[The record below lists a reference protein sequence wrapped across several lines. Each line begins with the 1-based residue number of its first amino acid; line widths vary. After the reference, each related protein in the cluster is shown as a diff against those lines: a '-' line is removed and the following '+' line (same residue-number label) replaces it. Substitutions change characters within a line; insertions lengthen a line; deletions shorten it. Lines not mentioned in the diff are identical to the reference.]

1 MTTFTEPNPF
11 CQKKFKNKNF
21 YDHKA
26 RWIHYFHQI
35 RRVASVLRNYP
46 EGKEF
51 SVLEIGPSHG
61 VVTHYLQ
68 LCGVPVKTLDVDPD
82 NKPDYRGSVTNI
94 NTLVPSNSCDMI
106 IACEILEHLPFADF
120 ASILEKM
127 KKVSRKYI
135 FISVPDSRRI
145 LFQARLKLPALN
157 EVSCSFRITGPRMEP
172 QPNGG
177 HQWELGRRG
186 TSRSRVLKEIK
197 KAGLRIEAHYSNI
210 DTPQNYYFL
219 LSK

>member
-1 MTTFTEPNPF
+1 MLAPTTPHPF
-11 CQKKFKNKNF
+11 CQRKFKNKNF

-35 RRVASVLRNYP
+35 RRVAAILRNHP

-61 VVTHYLQ
+61 IVTHYLQ
-68 LCGVPVKTLDVDPD
+68 LCGVNVKTLDVDPD
-82 NKPDYRGSVTNI
+82 NKPDYLGSVTDI
-94 NTLVPSNSCDMI
+94 DKIAPHNSCDVI
-106 IACEILEHLPFADF
+106 VACEILEHLPFADF
-120 ASILEKM
+120 GPTLEKM
-127 KKVSRKYI
+127 KKVTRKYI
-135 FISVPDSRRI
+135 FVSVPDSRHI
-145 LFQARLKLPALN
+145 LFQARVKLPALN
-157 EVSCSFRITGPRMEP
+157 ERSYSIRITGPRMKP

-186 TSRSRVLKEIK
+186 TPRSRVFKEIEK
-197 KAGLRIEAHYSNI
+197 TGLHIVMHYSHI

>member
-1 MTTFTEPNPF
+1 MLAPITPHPF
-11 CQKKFKNKNF
+11 LAKKFKNKNF

-26 RWIHYFHQI
+26 RWIHYFHQL
-35 RRVASVLRNYP
+35 RRVASILRNHP

-61 VVTHYLQ
+61 IVTHYLQ
-68 LCGVPVKTLDVDPD
+68 LCGVNVKTLDVDPD
-82 NKPDYRGSVTNI
+82 NKPDYLGSVTDI
-94 NTLVPSNSCDMI
+94 DTLAPHNSCDVI
-106 IACEILEHLPFADF
+106 VACEILEHLPFADF
-120 ASILEKM
+120 GHTLEKM
-127 KKVSRKYI
+127 KKVTRKYI
-135 FISVPDSRRI
+135 FISVPDSRHI
-145 LFQARLKLPALN
+145 LFQARIKLPALN
-157 EVSCSFRITGPRMEP
+157 EKSYSIRVTGPRMEP

-186 TSRSRVLKEIK
+186 TPRSRVLKEINK
-197 KAGLRIEAHYSNI
+197 TGLHVVTHYSHI